1 MLFIKLRQSQESW
14 DISGASKAGLE
25 EAAKASRRRSWV
37 TWELRSKEQVG
48 TGKRERGQEFE
59 GSQPCQVG
67 KQERTCDNRNLTVP
81 VRSSLSVTLSIRGLG
96 KCTGEISNPDLVG
109 SILQPPVRCVQS
121 AALMGHGAVQFLDHS
136 GAIWASGSGF
146 GICILGGSGRHEL
159 RGAAGT
165 TCFSRGLG
173 FRRLRKG
180 RRNEQ
185 GRTKEKDSGKG
196 MKPLSH

>member
-1 MLFIKLRQSQESW
+1 MLFIKLRQSQASW
-14 DISGASKAGLE
+14 DIPGASKAGFE
-25 EAAKASRRRSWV
+25 EAAKASSRRSWV

-48 TGKRERGQEFE
+48 TGKRERRQEFE

-67 KQERTCDNRNLTVP
+67 KQERTGDNRNLTVP
-81 VRSSLSVTLSIRGLG
+81 VRSSLSVTVSIRGLG

-121 AALMGHGAVQFLDHS
+121 AALTGHGAMQFLDHS
-136 GAIWASGSGF
+136 GAIWALGSGF

-159 RGAAGT
+159 GGATGT

-173 FRRLRKG
+173 FKRLSEER
-180 RRNEQ
+180 
-185 GRTKEKDSGKG
+185 EKK
-196 MKPLSH
+196 